1 MEYGKIISRA
11 ANLVWQNKFLIL
23 VGILAGCGS
32 GQFTGGG
39 GGGGAG
45 GDGNVT
51 GSTPSL
57 TNEQVGLIVGV
68 GLAILCVIV
77 VIGVVVWVVSTVAR
91 GGLIASVDD
100 IESGQKSSFRQA
112 WSAGWERVWT
122 LLGIGI
128 LPAIPTFIL
137 GLAGLVGFASYGGLL
152 AFLGGD
158 FEEAA
163 IAVGASLGTALVI
176 VACCV
181 APIGIVLS
189 IVRNFAERACMLE
202 GLGVVDSYRRGANVL
217 MANLGEAI
225 VLILIQIGIFIVLGI
240 LLFLPGL
247 IALLCCFLWPLL
259 LALQGFAEAF
269 QSALWTLAWRNW
281 TGRSPMMEKAPVA

>member
-23 VGILAGCGS
+23 VGILAGLGS
-32 GQFTGGG
+32 GMFNGGG

-45 GDGNVT
+45 GGGNGT

-57 TNEQVGLIVGV
+57 GENEVGLIVGI
-68 GLAILCVIV
+68 GLAVLCVVV
-77 VIGVVVWVVSTVAR
+77 VIAIVIWVVSTVAR

-112 WSAGWERVWT
+112 WSAGWEKVWT

-137 GLAGLVGFASYGGLL
+137 GLVSLLGALSYGGLL
-152 AFLGGD
+152 ALLGED
-158 FEEAA
+158 FEEVA
-163 IAVGASLGTALVI
+163 IAVGASLGTGLLI
-176 VACCV
+176 VFCCI
-181 APIGIVLS
+181 APVGIVLS
-189 IVRNFAERACMLE
+189 ILRNFAERACMLE
-202 GLGVVDSYRRGANVL
+202 GHGVVDSYRRGANVL
-217 MANLGEAI
+217 MANLGEAL
-225 VLILIQIGIFIVLGI
+225 VLILIQVGLFIVLGI

-247 IALLCCFLWPLL
+247 LALLCCILWPLL
-259 LALQGFAEAF
+259 LALQGFTEAF
-269 QSALWTLAWRNW
+269 QSALWTLAWRTW
-281 TGRSPMMEKAPVA
+281 TGRGSMMEKAPVA